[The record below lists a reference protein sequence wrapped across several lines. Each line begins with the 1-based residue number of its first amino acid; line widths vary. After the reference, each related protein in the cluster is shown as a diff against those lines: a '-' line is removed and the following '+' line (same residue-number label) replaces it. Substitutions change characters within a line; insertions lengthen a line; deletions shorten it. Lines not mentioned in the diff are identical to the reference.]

1 MNYKDVTAVVAYANN
16 DMRLTSAALE
26 AKVDYRTLSL
36 RLDNVYRKTGLDPK
50 RFRDLVKLVNAI
62 EETQ

>member
-1 MNYKDVTAVVAYANN
+1 MNYKDVQAVLAFANN
-16 DMRLTSAALE
+16 DMRLTSAAQD

-36 RLDNVYRKTGLDPK
+36 RLDNVYRKTGIDPK
-50 RFRDLVKLVNAI
+50 SFRGLVKLVNAI

>member
-1 MNYKDVTAVVAYANN
+1 MNYKDVTAVIAFANN

-50 RFRDLVKLVNAI
+50 RFRDLVKLVKAI